1 MVESL
6 IKVKLDEGD
15 PKDMLETVEEL
26 QSAFGDLKRMV
37 VEARQNS
44 CHNAMKVLTH
54 VGYSVAEIV
63 VAIDRINWR
72 SQHWVSQIGDV
83 EILQENSG
91 CQGITLVKAVAKAMA
106 ACETPSKDLSGSLE
120 ELSGVIAAVN
130 SNLAKTCKKLL
141 NKKIRALE
149 QQLGA
154 APLAAPTLPALTM
167 STLIHDDHR
176 DCVTTLGGLL
186 QKERGPQ
193 A

>member
-1 MVESL
+1 
-6 IKVKLDEGD
+6 
-15 PKDMLETVEEL
+15 MLETVEEL
-26 QSAFGDLKRMV
+26 QLAFGDLERMV
-37 VEARQNS
+37 AEACQDLH
-44 CHNAMKVLTH
+44 HNVMKVLMH
-54 VGYSVAEIV
+54 IGYSVAEIV
-63 VAIDRINWR
+63 VAMDHINWR
-72 SQHWVSQIGDV
+72 SQHWVSQIGDMD
-83 EILQENSG
+83 ILQKNSG

-106 ACETPSKDLSGSLE
+106 AHESPSKDLSGGLE

-186 QKERGPQ
+186 QKNADLKRDNTLLV
-193 A
+193 